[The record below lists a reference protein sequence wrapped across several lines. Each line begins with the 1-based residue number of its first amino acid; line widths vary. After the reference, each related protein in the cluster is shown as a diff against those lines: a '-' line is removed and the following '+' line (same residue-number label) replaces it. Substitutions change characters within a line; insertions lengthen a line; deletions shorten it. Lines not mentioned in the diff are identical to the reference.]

1 MRRTRRRCGLE
12 LGVGSSRG
20 SPGVSAAS
28 HRLGVIRG
36 RTDLSVI
43 SERGP
48 VTPQPTGGPRITRFA
63 TRGDHRLSYESSGD
77 GAAMP
82 VLALHDLLADRG
94 QLRPLAES
102 PHDALFRLTLPDARG
117 HGASPMLSG
126 RAYPSSELAA
136 DALAVLEAE
145 GLQSAHLVA
154 IGWAAETALALAAT
168 APRRVVSLVLVA
180 PYLPALVAGRAE
192 AAARQFGSAHLEM
205 MQEAAVLAEKGQAD
219 RALDVFLGAR
229 IDADWR
235 DRFSKPRLGAIRRSA
250 GNLAPL
256 LAGMIGAP
264 IEADALTNLDM
275 PVALLAQDGAEI
287 LECVTVETLVA
298 ILPHAR
304 ITTLPR
310 ATGEQF
316 TGGPEW
322 TEAIT
327 ATLGSPP
334 PTDPC

>member
-1 MRRTRRRCGLE
+1 
-12 LGVGSSRG
+12 
-20 SPGVSAAS
+20 
-28 HRLGVIRG
+28 
-36 RTDLSVI
+36 
-43 SERGP
+43 
-48 VTPQPTGGPRITRFA
+48 
-63 TRGDHRLSYESSGD
+63 LSYESHGD
-77 GAAMP
+77 GAGIP

-94 QLRPLAES
+94 QLRSLAAP
-102 PHDALFRLTLPDARG
+102 PHDARFRLTLPDARG

-126 RAYPSSELAA
+126 RAYPSRALAA
-136 DALAVLEAE
+136 DALAVLDAE
-145 GLQSAHLVA
+145 GLQRTHVVA

-168 APRRVVSLVLVA
+168 TPQRVVSLVLVA
-180 PYLPALVAGRAE
+180 PYLPALVAERAE
-192 AAARQFGSAHLEM
+192 ATARQIGSAHLEM
-205 MQEAAVLAEKGQAD
+205 MQEAAALAEKGQAD
-219 RALDVFLGAR
+219 RALDLFLGAR
-229 IDADWR
+229 IGADWR

-275 PVALLAQDGAEI
+275 PVALLVQDGAEI
-287 LECVTVETLVA
+287 LKCVTVETLVA
-298 ILPHAR
+298 ILPRAR